1 MIEAQSARGTD
12 TDAGADADQ
21 IRMQIEQ
28 TRDDMSETIDA
39 IQERLSP
46 RNLVEQAKDTVR
58 EATVGKVKDMANSVS
73 ETAADVAD
81 TTRHAAGDMAERV
94 RANPWP
100 AAVLGL
106 GAAWLLLRNGGS
118 GRGQAH
124 YYGVRG
130 NEGAGEYERWRGDR
144 FSGYG
149 ADGGMMHTV
158 RENPVPAALAG
169 VGLGWLALKAG
180 GRRPD
185 WRGDGPSV
193 QDWRRPPSGAGGYRV
208 QRSTAGATESM
219 TGQMEGAYDRA
230 KETVSDAAGR
240 AQEMAHQT
248 FERTQQTVGAVTS
261 RARYQT
267 QDLLQTNP
275 LMLGVVAVAVGAAVG
290 LSLPETEPENRMMGE
305 ARETFVE
312 RAQDAAHSAVEK
324 VKDVASDAASTLG
337 Q

>member
-1 MIEAQSARGTD
+1 VSEAESARD
-12 TDAGADADQ
+12 TGADAEQ

-28 TRDDMSETIDA
+28 TRGDMSETIDA

-81 TTRHAAGDMAERV
+81 STRQAAGDVAERV
-94 RANPWP
+94 RENPWP
-100 AAVLGL
+100 ATVLGL
-106 GAAWLLLRNGGS
+106 GAAWLLLRNGS
-118 GRGQAH
+118 FGRPQAR

-130 NEGAGEYERWRGDR
+130 NQTGGNYGQWRRDAVNGD
-144 FSGYG
+144 G
-149 ADGGMMHTV
+149 ADGGFMATV

-169 VGLGWLALKAG
+169 VGLGWLAMKAG
-180 GRRPD
+180 GRQSGQREYD
-185 WRGDGPSV
+185 TAVR
-193 QDWRRPPSGAGGYRV
+193 DWRRPGDSADQYRV
-208 QRSTAGATESM
+208 QRGASGAT
-219 TGQMEGAYDRA
+219 TGVAEGMEGAYDRA

-240 AQEMAHQT
+240 AQEVASET
-248 FERTQQTVGAVTS
+248 FERTQQKVGALTS

-267 QDLLQTNP
+267 EDLLQSNP
-275 LMLGVVAVAVGAAVG
+275 LVLGVVAVAVGAAVG

-305 ARETFVE
+305 VRDTFVE
-312 RAQDAAHSAVEK
+312 RAQDAAQSAVEK
-324 VKDVASDAASTLG
+324 VKDVASDAAGTLG